1 MNRRLVVL
9 PAIAVLAAAGLW
21 LMPRIRPVVVPAVEW
36 RLGPADD
43 HRAATNY
50 QDVPADTPVRLWFR
64 CDEPRHVYVFSHS
77 AEDGTLLLF
86 PSPDVKSDLVQPLP
100 AGAHVLP
107 GARGDEQ
114 LAWTTRTQILATTT
128 FAVVASRQP
137 VAELDA
143 LLPRLRRWTNSALQD
158 GSMQVT
164 APPTGTELTAGPR
177 TPWPSPLLQR
187 AADATA
193 AATLVNGPL
202 QPDAQLADVWFGC
215 LRVREP
221 AKR

>member
-9 PAIAVLAAAGLW
+9 PAIAVLGAVGLW
-21 LMPRIRPVVVPAVEW
+21 LMPRVRPVVVPAVEW

-43 HRAATNY
+43 YRAARNY
-50 QDVPADTPVRLWFR
+50 EDTPGDTPLRLWFR

-86 PSPDVKSDLVQPLP
+86 PSPDVASDLAQPLP

-107 GARGDEQ
+107 GTRGETK
-114 LAWTTRTQILATTT
+114 LAWSTRVQILATTT
-128 FAVVASRQP
+128 FLVVAARQP

-143 LLPRLRRWTNSALQD
+143 LLPRLRRWTNRALQD

-164 APPTGTELTAGPR
+164 APPAGTEVAAGPR

-187 AADATA
+187 VADATA

-202 QPDAQLADVWFGC
+202 QPDPQQPDVWFGG